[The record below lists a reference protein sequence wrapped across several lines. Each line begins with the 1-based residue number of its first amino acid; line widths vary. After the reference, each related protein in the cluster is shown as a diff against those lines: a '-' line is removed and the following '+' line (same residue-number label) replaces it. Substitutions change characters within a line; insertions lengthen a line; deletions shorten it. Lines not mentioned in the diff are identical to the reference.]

1 MKRRESLLK
10 DPALCKINALRGV
23 LERGLG
29 RRMTYNAPMPA
40 TDVLD
45 TLLKAADETL
55 RTLFAPAHSE
65 RSPALPPD
73 AALSEGEKRHAA
85 GLMRVN
91 HAGEIAAQA
100 LYRGQAAMARSG
112 TTRTLLQR
120 AAGEEGD
127 HLAWCESRLR
137 ELGSAPSRLNPL
149 WYLGSY
155 LIGAVAAA
163 LGDEI
168 SLGFVT
174 ETERQVEG
182 HLASHLERLPSGD
195 QRSRAIIELMKT
207 DEAAHAQA
215 ARAAGASELPAPIPF
230 LMRSAARV
238 MTSTAYWL

>member
-10 DPALCKINALRGV
+10 DPALCKINALQGP
-23 LERGLG
+23 GDGCG

-40 TDVLD
+40 SDVLD
-45 TLLKAADETL
+45 SVLKAADETL
-55 RTLFAPAHSE
+55 RTLFAPARSA
-65 RSPALPPD
+65 RSPDLPPD
-73 AALSEGEKRHAA
+73 TPLSEAEKRHAA

-100 LYRGQAAMARSG
+100 LYRGQAAMSRSSM
-112 TTRTLLQR
+112 TREFLQR
-120 AAGEEGD
+120 AASEDGD

-155 LIGAVAAA
+155 LIGAAAAA
-163 LGDEI
+163 LGDEL

-182 HLASHLERLPSGD
+182 HLASHLERLPAGD
-195 QRSRAIIELMKT
+195 QRSRRIVELMKS

-215 ARAAGASELPAPIPF
+215 ARAAGAAELPGPIPF
-230 LMRSAARV
+230 LMRHAARI